1 MIAKLK
7 SIQRRV
13 KANIKS
19 NALST
24 TTIAP
29 VLRRDSKFVSF
40 TSSIEKHA
48 VFIASHSNPQAYA
61 LVKAWTCKYLL
72 SFLGQ
77 AHEEAR
83 IQLTTSGTGED
94 LVPSGATSITRP
106 KAKHALRS
114 DMPKADAQAPDGGRG
129 GQTGGARKRLKV
141 ARADEDEDVGGSEP
155 PSATAAAGGNA
166 E

>member
-1 MIAKLK
+1 MPFRPLLLL
-7 SIQRRV
+7 
-13 KANIKS
+13 
-19 NALST
+19 LSCVG
-24 TTIAP
+24 I
-29 VLRRDSKFVSF
+29 
-40 TSSIEKHA
+40 
-48 VFIASHSNPQAYA
+48 AYA

-114 DMPKADAQAPDGGRG
+114 DMPKADAQAPDGGVSMDRG
-129 GQTGGARKRLKV
+129 RDREQ
-141 ARADEDEDVGGSEP
+141 DQSEEDKPEEQGSD
-155 PSATAAAGGNA
+155 
-166 E
+166 